1 MRNKKRRG
9 RPSKIGVQRYPS
21 GQPVHSVRVQRG
33 ETEVQI
39 MATALAYR
47 QKFVPV
53 KDARQPEAGYELG
66 RMYLAGHL
74 TAQEHRAGFEFARL
88 VYDYQTSQGYPSP
101 FPASMD
107 IGAVHGLSLCSDPDD
122 AKVRRTANEY
132 MRVQTALCDAGRAA
146 TTEVREVCIF
156 DQQVRNVDNL
166 RLGLKAL
173 ARFYQ
178 IPVDTQA
185 R

>member
-9 RPSKIGVQRYPS
+9 RPSKAVARYPG
-21 GQPVHSVRVQRG
+21 GQPVHSARVQRG
-33 ETEVQI
+33 ETEVQV

-47 QKFVPV
+47 QKLVPA

-66 RMYLAGHL
+66 RMYLAGKV

-107 IGAVHGLSLCSDPDD
+107 IGAVHGLSLGGEPDD
-122 AKVRRTANEY
+122 DKLRRTANQY
-132 MRVQTALCDAGRAA
+132 MRAQTALSDAGRHAM
-146 TTEVREVCIF
+146 TEVREVCIF
-156 DQQVRNVDNL
+156 DQAVRSVENL
-166 RLGLKAL
+166 RAGLKAL
-173 ARFYQ
+173 VRFYQ
-178 IPVDTQA
+178 IPVDTGP

>member
-9 RPSKIGVQRYPS
+9 RPSKPGVQRYPNGRTRPETWTS
-21 GQPVHSVRVQRG
+21 RG

-47 QKFVPV
+47 QKLVPA

-66 RMYLAGHL
+66 RMYLAGKV

-107 IGAVHGLSLCSDPDD
+107 IGAVHGLSLCAEPD
-122 AKVRRTANEY
+122 AMKIRRTANEY
-132 MRVQTALCDAGRAA
+132 MRVQTALSDAGREAM
-146 TTEVREVCIF
+146 TEVREVCIF
-156 DQQVRNVDNL
+156 DQPVRSVENL
-166 RLGLKAL
+166 RLGLRTL

-178 IPVDTQA
+178 IPLDTQS